1 MIRKYC
7 IQYAAYCTLNHLKKN
22 HKTSNHWYISEWY
35 VWCWVYVMAK
45 YIKGSSFKWFSIE
58 CMWIMHVEHFLYVL
72 YNMFNIYVFWIFSS
86 DFFLF
91 DFFFVQLNPFL
102 CLVFQSLFNFLHKLF
117 LPSNSRYR
125 RIFLVVSCLVEDDFG
140 EDPAGK
146 SWATTEPPPP
156 PCIGTTLK
164 R

>member
-1 MIRKYC
+1 MLCFKCLIYMYSGFSLLIFFSLIFFRSTK
-7 IQYAAYCTLNHLKKN
+7 
-22 HKTSNHWYISEWY
+22 
-35 VWCWVYVMAK
+35 
-45 YIKGSSFKWFSIE
+45 SF
-58 CMWIMHVEHFLYVL
+58 
-72 YNMFNIYVFWIFSS
+72 
-86 DFFLF
+86 
-91 DFFFVQLNPFL
+91 FL

-156 PCIGTTLK
+156 CIGTTLK
-164 R
+164 RKKVL